1 MELLPARV
9 TETVVG
15 EVAAPV
21 NTAGVGDARVA
32 RVPGPAEL
40 TPTRARLSARAVLLA
55 AVAGAHCSVTQR
67 PRPARLT
74 LTCDWSVSVILGSD
88 WSDSEMLG
96 SDWSVSV
103 IQGSDWSVSVILC
116 SDWSFSVILGS
127 D

>member
-1 MELLPARV
+1 M
-9 TETVVG
+9 TVVG

-74 LTCDWSVSVILGSD
+74 LTCDWSVVI
-88 WSDSEMLG
+88 LG

-103 IQGSDWSVSVILC
+103 ILGSDWSVSVILGF
-116 SDWSFSVILGS
+116 DWSLSVMLGS
-127 D
+127 HW